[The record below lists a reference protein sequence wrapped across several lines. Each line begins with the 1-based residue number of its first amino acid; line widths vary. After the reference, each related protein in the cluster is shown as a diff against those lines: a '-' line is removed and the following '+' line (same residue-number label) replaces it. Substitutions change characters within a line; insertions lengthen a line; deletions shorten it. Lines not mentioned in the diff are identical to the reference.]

1 MTTIFDSEIKKE
13 GGKEELEEKK
23 ELLKREEIQTMEKD
37 LSRLREIEAQ
47 KERERIAALKPLSEE
62 KIEKP
67 EEPEAEKK
75 EELPLTLIPK
85 PPKRPP
91 AYTKLAVR
99 IGIVAFLVFLIG
111 FFAWFFL
118 IKKEETTEGEQL
130 PPSEDE
136 IIGEEEEEEE
146 IEATIPISLV
156 AEISTSTLEVSNL
169 EETPSVLSQFLEQK
183 PTEQGFIRI
192 LLKNLGENK
201 ILGLGDFFE
210 TFSISAA
217 PGLLDKLGDDFTLF
231 LYSGKHDRLGF
242 ITKIKEKEGLS
253 ELMTSWEG
261 SLEGD
266 AENLFSVLG
275 KTGPALAPNF
285 RSSTF
290 GENSFRF
297 LTVSTDD
304 FGICYA
310 LMDDYFLFA
319 TSFESMEKLMQEV
332 RLRSLTLENKIG
344 QLFVIGFEGTTLT
357 PELKEL
363 FKKYKP
369 GGVLLLSRNIEN
381 EEQLRQLIKDLQ
393 GLSLNE
399 TGLPLFVAVDQEG
412 GIISRV
418 NFAEEQTP
426 QAKIENTD
434 HAFLIG
440 QKRETE
446 LKELGINLNLAPV
459 LDITQESD
467 FLFNRSFQ
475 KEPDTAGLLAKFLV
489 LGQKAAGA
497 LSVIKHFPGYE
508 GITFDPEEKL
518 AEIELLPEISQFK
531 KAMEANPDFVMT
543 ANVVY
548 KNLDPKLPFTFSPIA
563 IQFLKDS
570 LGENVLIISDDLAQN
585 YLLENFSLKEV
596 VVKPVEAGIDLLIF
610 SGWEIETVKGLEAFH
625 SAFNNGEVQIIKVE
639 DTINRIIQLKKGL
652 II

>member
-1 MTTIFDSEIKKE
+1 MTPIFDSEIKKE

-37 LSRLREIEAQ
+37 LSRLREVEAQ
-47 KERERIAALKPLSEE
+47 KERERIAALKPLVEE

-99 IGIVAFLVFLIG
+99 VGIAAFLVFLIG

-118 IKKEETTEGEQL
+118 VKEEETTEEEQL

-136 IIGEEEEEEE
+136 IIEEEEEYIE
-146 IEATIPISLV
+146 ITIPISLITEV
-156 AEISTSTLEVSNL
+156 STSTLDVSNL

-192 LLKNLGENK
+192 LFKNTEENK

-210 TFSISAA
+210 AFSISAA
-217 PGLLDKLGDDFTLF
+217 PGLLDKLEDDFTLF
-231 LYSGKHDRLGF
+231 LYSGKYDRLGF

-253 ELMTSWEG
+253 GLMTNWEG

-332 RLRSLTLENKIG
+332 RLKSLTLENKIG

-381 EEQLRQLIKDLQ
+381 EEQLKQLIKDLQ

-426 QAKIENTD
+426 QAEIKNTD
-434 HAFLIG
+434 QAFLIG

-467 FLFNRSFQ
+467 FLFGRSFQ
-475 KEPDTAGLLAKFLV
+475 KEPDTTGLLAKFLV

-497 LSVIKHFPGYE
+497 LGVIKHFPGYE

-548 KNLDPKLPFTFSPIA
+548 KNLDPKLPFTFSPTA
-563 IQFLKDS
+563 IQFLKDN
-570 LGENVLIISDDLAQN
+570 LGENVLVISDDLAQN

-610 SGWEIETVKGLEAFH
+610 SGWEIETVKGLEAFY
-625 SAFNNGEVQIIKVE
+625 SAFNSGEVQIIKVE
-639 DTINRIIQLKKGL
+639 DAINKIIQLKKSL
-652 II
+652 TI